1 MAHPARQTMLKGH
14 QDDHKIDILTATA
27 DTIEQLVVEYIQQE
41 GSPQKA
47 AQAFAIKTMDNT
59 PPGSQARAVQV
70 AWAFA
75 KRAPSSATRALTN
88 TGTHAGDHEKV
99 LRW

>member
-1 MAHPARQTMLKGH
+1 M
-14 QDDHKIDILTATA
+14 A

-70 AWAFA
+70 ACAVA
-75 KRAPSSATRALTN
+75 KEHHPQQPGQLRTLVHMQGSMSKFYDGDITNLESS
-88 TGTHAGDHEKV
+88 
-99 LRW
+99 